1 MKITKPSENTFDQL
15 FKLIK
20 YYSDRFEML
29 PKTMDELYHQMRGFR
44 LLVDDRNRVMGCAH
58 LDIFTPTL
66 AEVKSLAVD
75 PEMQGRGYGR
85 ILVEDCEREA
95 RELGIKKIFALTYRD
110 QFFKHLGYEQVTM
123 DTLPEKVYKE
133 CVKCHYYNNCNEI
146 AVVKL
151 FF

>member
-1 MKITKPSENTFDQL
+1 LRLEKPSEKTFEQL
-15 FKLIK
+15 FLLIK

-44 LLVDDRNRVMGCAH
+44 LLVDDLDQVLGCSH
-58 LDIFTPTL
+58 LDVFTPTL
-66 AEVKSLAVD
+66 AEVKSLAVQ
-75 PEMQGRGYGR
+75 PFSMGKGYGR

-110 QFFKHLGYEQVTM
+110 EFFKHLGYQQVTM
-123 DTLPEKVYKE
+123 ESLPEKVYKE

-146 AVVKL
+146 AVLKNL
-151 FF
+151 